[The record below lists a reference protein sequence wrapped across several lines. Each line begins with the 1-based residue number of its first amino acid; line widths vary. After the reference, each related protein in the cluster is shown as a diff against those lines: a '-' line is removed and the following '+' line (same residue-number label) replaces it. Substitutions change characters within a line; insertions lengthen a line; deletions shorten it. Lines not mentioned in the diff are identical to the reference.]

1 MNFRRIQWI
10 FLIAFIILDLVLVS
24 TLLWGNEN
32 FSTSGKQQSQTQLT
46 LKEMKSNSITY
57 PKLSPNSQTGYY
69 SSGDPGDLS
78 TERGR
83 LKNQTTRTDGNLL
96 TANFVDAVRP
106 IFFPVSP
113 QATKEA
119 TEGFAPVLARD

>member
-57 PKLSPNSQTGYY
+57 PKLC
-69 SSGDPGDLS
+69 
-78 TERGR
+78 RR
-83 LKNQTTRTDGNLL
+83 R
-96 TANFVDAVRP
+96 RP